1 MWAFLY
7 LKESQMK
14 LIENWQQ
21 AWKLKSVQVGAA
33 SAFFY
38 ALILLSEQFLGV
50 WNVIPQELKNK
61 IPENVAEWVGI
72 FVGVAMVLARL
83 KKQPELHNV
92 NQFVTVTAGHSNTDP
107 GAVNGKYKEAELVSQ
122 FRNAVA
128 YYLREAGIQ
137 YKTDGVGT
145 TNQNLNAA
153 IKLIK
158 GSSVAVEFH
167 MNAATSKQA
176 NGIETIAL
184 PKDKKLA
191 QDLSKAVADAFG
203 SRLRGDN
210 GWIDQSKSARGRLAY
225 VDAGGLIVELGFIS
239 NEEELFQFN
248 ARYWSAA
255 KAVAKVLIEYEA
267 SK

>member
-1 MWAFLY
+1 
-7 LKESQMK
+7 MK
-14 LIENWQQ
+14 LIDNWKQ
-21 AWKLKSVQVGAA
+21 AWKLKSVQVGAI

-38 ALILLSEQFLGV
+38 ALILFSEQFLNV
-50 WNVIPQELKNK
+50 WAVIPQELKNK

-92 NQFVTVTAGHSNTDP
+92 NQFVTVTAGHSNKDP
-107 GAVNGKYKEAELVSQ
+107 GAVNGKFKEAELVSQ

-137 YKTDGVGT
+137 YKTDGVGIL
-145 TNQNLNAA
+145 NQDLNAA

-176 NGIETIAL
+176 NGVETIAL

-210 GWIDQSKSARGRLAY
+210 GWIDQSQSARGKLGFISN
-225 VDAGGLIVELGFIS
+225 GGLIVELGFIS

-255 KAVAKVLIEYEA
+255 KAVAMILIKHEKA
-267 SK
+267 LK

>member
-1 MWAFLY
+1 
-7 LKESQMK
+7 MK

-21 AWKLKSVQVGAA
+21 AWKLKSVQVGAI

-38 ALILLSEQFLGV
+38 ALILFSEQFLNV
-50 WNVIPQELKNK
+50 WAVIPQELKNK

-92 NQFVTVTAGHSNTDP
+92 NQFVTVTAGHSNKDP
-107 GAVNGKYKEAELVSQ
+107 GAVNGKFKEAELVSQ

-137 YKTDGVGT
+137 YKTDGVGIL
-145 TNQNLNAA
+145 NQDLNAA

-176 NGIETIAL
+176 NGVETIAL

-203 SRLRGDN
+203 SRLLGDN
-210 GWIDQSKSARGRLAY
+210 GWIDQIQSARGK
-225 VDAGGLIVELGFIS
+225 LGFIS
-239 NEEELFQFN
+239 NGG
-248 ARYWSAA
+248 
-255 KAVAKVLIEYEA
+255 LIL
-267 SK
+267 

>member
-1 MWAFLY
+1 
-7 LKESQMK
+7 MK
-14 LIENWQQ
+14 LIDNWKQ
-21 AWKLKSVQVGAA
+21 AWKLKSVQVGAI

-38 ALILLSEQFLGV
+38 ALILFSEQFLNV
-50 WNVIPQELKNK
+50 WAVIPQELKNK

-92 NQFVTVTAGHSNTDP
+92 NQFVTVTAGHSNKDP
-107 GAVNGKYKEAELVSQ
+107 GAVNGKFKEAELVSQ

-137 YKTDGVGT
+137 YKTDGVGIL
-145 TNQNLNAA
+145 NQDLNAA

-176 NGIETIAL
+176 NGVETIAL

-191 QDLSKAVADAFG
+191 QELSKAVADAFG

-210 GWIDQSKSARGRLAY
+210 GWIDQSQSARGKLGFISN
-225 VDAGGLIVELGFIS
+225 GGLIVELGFIS

>member
-1 MWAFLY
+1 
-7 LKESQMK
+7 MK

-21 AWKLKSVQVGAA
+21 AWKLKSVQVGAI

-38 ALILLSEQFLGV
+38 ALILFSEQFLSV
-50 WNVIPQELKNK
+50 WAVIPQELKNK
-61 IPENVAEWVGI
+61 IPENIAEWVGM

-83 KKQPELHNV
+83 KKQPELHEV

-128 YYLREAGIQ
+128 YYLREAGLQ
-137 YKTDGVGT
+137 VKTDGVGIL
-145 TNQNLNAA
+145 NQDLNAA

-176 NGIETIAL
+176 NGVETIAL

-210 GWIDQSKSARGRLAY
+210 GWIDQSKSARGKLGFISN
-225 VDAGGLIVELGFIS
+225 GGLIVELGFIS

-255 KAVAKVLIEYEA
+255 KAVAMILIKHEKA
-267 SK
+267 LK

>member
-1 MWAFLY
+1 
-7 LKESQMK
+7 MK
-14 LIENWQQ
+14 LIDNWKQ
-21 AWKLKSVQVGAA
+21 AWKLKSVQVGAI

-38 ALILLSEQFLGV
+38 ALILFSEQFIQV
-50 WNVIPQELKNK
+50 WNIIPQDLKNK
-61 IPENVAEWVGI
+61 IPENIAEWVGC

-92 NQFVTVTAGHSNTDP
+92 NQFVTVTAGHSNKDP
-107 GAVNGKYKEAELVSQ
+107 GAVNGKFKEAELVSQ

-145 TNQNLNAA
+145 LNQDLNAA

-167 MNAATSKQA
+167 MNAAGSKQA

-191 QDLSKAVADAFG
+191 QDLSKAVADVFG

-210 GWIDQSKSARGRLAY
+210 GWIDQSQSARGKLGFISN
-225 VDAGGLIVELGFIS
+225 GGLIVELGFIS
-239 NEEELFQFN
+239 NEAELAQFN
-248 ARYWSAA
+248 AKYWSAA
-255 KAVAKVLIEYEA
+255 KAVAMVLIKY

>member
-1 MWAFLY
+1 
-7 LKESQMK
+7 MK
-14 LIENWQQ
+14 LIDNWKQ
-21 AWKLKSVQVGAA
+21 AWKLKSVQVGAL

-38 ALILLSEQFLGV
+38 ALILFSEQFLSV
-50 WNVIPQELKNK
+50 WEVIPQELKNK

-83 KKQPELHNV
+83 KKQPELHNA
-92 NQFVTVTAGHSNTDP
+92 NQFVAVTAGHSNTDP
-107 GAVNGKYKEAELVSQ
+107 GAVNGKYKEADLVIN

-128 YYLREAGIQ
+128 FYLREAGIQ

-167 MNAATSKQA
+167 MNAAASKQA
-176 NGIETIAL
+176 NGVETIAL

-191 QDLSKAVADAFG
+191 QELSKAVADAFG

-210 GWIDQSKSARGRLAY
+210 GWIDQSQSARGKLGFISN
-225 VDAGGLIVELGFIS
+225 GGLIVELGFIS

-255 KAVAKVLIEYEA
+255 KAVAKVLIEHEGVA
-267 SK
+267 

>member
-1 MWAFLY
+1 
-7 LKESQMK
+7 MK
-14 LIENWQQ
+14 LIDNWKQ
-21 AWKLKSVQVGAA
+21 AWKLKSVQVGAI

-38 ALILLSEQFLGV
+38 ALILFSEQFLNV
-50 WNVIPQELKNK
+50 WAVIPQELKNK

-83 KKQPELHNV
+83 KKQPELHEV
-92 NQFVTVTAGHSNTDP
+92 NQFVTVTAGHSNKDP
-107 GAVNGKYKEAELVSQ
+107 GAVNGKFKEAELVSQ

-137 YKTDGVGT
+137 YKTDGVGIL
-145 TNQNLNAA
+145 NQDLNAA

-191 QDLSKAVADAFG
+191 QELSKAVADAFG

-210 GWIDQSKSARGRLAY
+210 GWIDQSQSARGKLGFISN
-225 VDAGGLIVELGFIS
+225 GGLIVELGFIS

-255 KAVAKVLIEYEA
+255 KAVAMILIKHEKA
-267 SK
+267 LK

>member
-1 MWAFLY
+1 
-7 LKESQMK
+7 MK
-14 LIENWQQ
+14 LIENWKQ
-21 AWKLKSVQVGAA
+21 AWKLKSVQVGVI

-38 ALILLSEQFLGV
+38 ALILFSEQFLNV
-50 WNVIPQELKNK
+50 WAVIPQELKNK

-83 KKQPELHNV
+83 KKQPELHEV
-92 NQFVTVTAGHSNTDP
+92 NQFVTVTAGHSNKDP
-107 GAVNGKYKEAELVSQ
+107 GAVNGKFKEAELVSQ

-137 YKTDGVGT
+137 YKTDGVGIL
-145 TNQNLNAA
+145 NQDLNAA

-167 MNAATSKQA
+167 MNAALNKSA
-176 NGIETIAL
+176 NGVETIAL

-191 QDLSKAVADAFG
+191 QDLSKAVASALG

-210 GWIDQSKSARGRLAY
+210 GWIDQSQSARGKLGFISN
-225 VDAGGLIVELGFIS
+225 GGLIVELGFIS

-248 ARYWSAA
+248 ARYWTAA
-255 KAVAKVLIEYEA
+255 KAVAMILIKHEKA
-267 SK
+267 LK

>member
-1 MWAFLY
+1 
-7 LKESQMK
+7 MK
-14 LIENWQQ
+14 LIDNWKQ
-21 AWKLKSVQVGAA
+21 AWKLKSVQVGAI

-38 ALILLSEQFLGV
+38 ALILFSEQFLSV
-50 WNVIPQELKNK
+50 WEVIPQELKNK

-83 KKQPELHNV
+83 KKQPELHTDI
-92 NQFVTVTAGHSNTDP
+92 QPFVTVTAGHSNTDP
-107 GAVNGKYKEAELVSQ
+107 GAVNGKYKEADLVAN

-128 YYLREAGIQ
+128 FYLREAGIQ
-137 YKTDGVGT
+137 YKTDGVGA

-191 QDLSKAVADAFG
+191 QDLSKAVADALG

-225 VDAGGLIVELGFIS
+225 VNAGGLIVELGFIS
-239 NEEELFQFN
+239 NEDELARFN
-248 ARYWSAA
+248 ARYWLAA
-255 KAVAKVLIEYEA
+255 KAVAKVLIDYE
-267 SK
+267 SRN

>member
-1 MWAFLY
+1 
-7 LKESQMK
+7 MK
-14 LIENWQQ
+14 LIDNWQQ
-21 AWKLKSVQVGAA
+21 AWKLKSVQVGAI

-38 ALILLSEQFLGV
+38 ALILFSEQFLNV
-50 WNVIPQELKNK
+50 WAVIPQELKNK

-83 KKQPELHNV
+83 KKQPELHEV
-92 NQFVTVTAGHSNTDP
+92 NQFVTVTAGHSNKDP

-137 YKTDGVGT
+137 YKTDGVGA

-176 NGIETIAL
+176 NGVETIAL

-191 QDLSKAVADAFG
+191 QELSKAVADAFG

-210 GWIDQSKSARGRLAY
+210 GWIDQSQSARGKLGFISN
-225 VDAGGLIVELGFIS
+225 GGLIVELGFIS

-255 KAVAKVLIEYEA
+255 KAVAMILIKHEKA
-267 SK
+267 LK